1 MGSNRKKEGFK
12 SLYKRLSALLI
23 FAALLGIFNEMWF
36 TRFNTLRGEQFL
48 GKGNLLV
55 IAVYSAILFLVL
67 YVMGGLKIGVNK
79 TLNLVLSQI
88 VSVIIVDIMMWAQ
101 VILII
106 GDIWHMKQIAEAIG
120 LLMLYD
126 ILVCTVM
133 TALLMAVYYR
143 LFPPYHMLLIN
154 GEHNNRLA
162 GKIETRSDKYRI
174 VGEISVFEDEE
185 KVFEEILKYDAVLLN
200 DLPTKSRNRILK
212 YCFEKR
218 VRVYFTPK
226 LSDILVKGA
235 DKVDL
240 FDSPLYLC
248 KNFGMSFEERL
259 IKRAADVFFSVLFI
273 ILTGPIMLLIAL
285 AIKVYDRGPVF
296 FKQDRVTR
304 DDRVFKM
311 IKFRSMIENAEE
323 DGKSHPAVDDDER
336 ITPVGRFIRS
346 TRLDELPQLFNILK
360 GDMSFVGPRPERIEH
375 VEKYTAEIPEFSYR
389 TKVKGGLTGLA
400 QVYGK
405 YNTTAYDKLKMDLT
419 YIVNYSFVLDIRIV
433 MTTLKVIFKKESTEG
448 FLTDVSEDDE

>member
-1 MGSNRKKEGFK
+1 MQIPDGHLNILMGSNRKKEGFK

-174 VGEISVFEDEE
+174 VGEISVFEDEA

-248 KNFGMSFEERL
+248 KNFGMSFEEY
-259 IKRAADVFFSVLFI
+259 
-273 ILTGPIMLLIAL
+273 P
-285 AIKVYDRGPVF
+285 
-296 FKQDRVTR
+296 
-304 DDRVFKM
+304 
-311 IKFRSMIENAEE
+311 
-323 DGKSHPAVDDDER
+323 
-336 ITPVGRFIRS
+336 
-346 TRLDELPQLFNILK
+346 
-360 GDMSFVGPRPERIEH
+360 DMVID
-375 VEKYTAEIPEFSYR
+375 TAEYLS
-389 TKVKGGLTGLA
+389 
-400 QVYGK
+400 
-405 YNTTAYDKLKMDLT
+405 TTITLWQMLKP
-419 YIVNYSFVLDIRIV
+419 VLR
-433 MTTLKVIFKKESTEG
+433 
-448 FLTDVSEDDE
+448 